1 MSCVRNNNST
11 AADINRDRLFATG
24 TFKNVWQGRYIA
36 GARTGE
42 ACVAKEFK
50 TSSVFED
57 HYFQE
62 ELNIVDRAQNIIDNW
77 HAANIVNRRIV
88 MSRPQIWQYRR
99 NGRKA
104 LVEPFILNFQKFNS
118 NTGWVPHTRDSWC
131 DAMQALS
138 HFSYHVTGGQ
148 FLLCDLQG
156 GTHGDAFI
164 LSDPVIMSASY
175 SCGPGDLGPKGIHAF
190 FRRHQCTRFCSSRW
204 IKPRSSAKSEFS
216 KRRGTTM
223 VSRLPTHQTR
233 MSQTR
238 RTR

>member
-1 MSCVRNNNST
+1 MSCSRNNNST

-104 LVEPFILNFQKFNS
+104 LVEPFILNFQN
-118 NTGWVPHTRDSWC
+118 
-131 DAMQALS
+131 
-138 HFSYHVTGGQ
+138 
-148 FLLCDLQG
+148 
-156 GTHGDAFI
+156 I

-175 SCGPGDLGPKGIHAF
+175 SCGPGDLGPNGIHTF
-190 FRRHQCTRFCSSRW
+190 FRRHQCTRFCNSRW
-204 IKPRSSAKSEFS
+204 IKPRSSAKSAFS

-233 MSQTR
+233 LSQTR

>member
-1 MSCVRNNNST
+1 MSFSRNNNAT

-50 TSSVFED
+50 SGAGSAAFED

-62 ELNIVDRAQNIIDNW
+62 ELNIIERAQSIIDSW
-77 HAANIVNRRIV
+77 HAARGGQHHHRIV

-118 NTGWVPHTRDSWC
+118 NTGWVAHGSGGARPDSWC
-131 DAMQALS
+131 EAMQALS

-156 GTHGDAFI
+156 GMHGDVF
-164 LSDPVIMSASY
+164 
-175 SCGPGDLGPKGIHAF
+175 CGPGDLGPNGIHAF
-190 FRRHQCTRFCSSRW
+190 FRRHKCTRFCDPRW
-204 IKPRSSAKSEFS
+204 IKPRSSVKSAFS

-223 VSRLPTHQTR
+223 VSRVPAHQTR
-233 MSQTR
+233 LSRTR
-238 RTR
+238 RIR